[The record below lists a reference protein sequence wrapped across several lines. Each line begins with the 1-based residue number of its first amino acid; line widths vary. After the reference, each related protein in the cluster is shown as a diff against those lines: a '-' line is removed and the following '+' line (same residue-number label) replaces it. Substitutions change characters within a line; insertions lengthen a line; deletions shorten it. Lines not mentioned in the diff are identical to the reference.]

1 MYSFEKR
8 SKEECLE
15 AVKQDGYA
23 LRYVKEQDKEICL
36 EAVKQNGY
44 ALQYVKEQD
53 KEICLE
59 AVKQDGDALQYVKEY
74 YKEILKLNSYYKKDY
89 IEAFREEQ
97 VKEIT
102 IAELE
107 KQYGCKVKIV
117 K

>member
-1 MYSFEKR
+1 MYKFEKR
-8 SKEECLE
+8 SKKEYLK
-15 AVKQDGYA
+15 AVKQS
-23 LRYVKEQDKEICL
+23 
-36 EAVKQNGY
+36 GY

-74 YKEILKLNSYYKKDY
+74 YKEILELKSVYMNAY
-89 IEAFREEQ
+89 IETFKEEN

-102 IAELE
+102 IEELE
-107 KQYGCKVKIV
+107 KQYGCKVKII

>member
-8 SKEECLE
+8 SKEEYLE
-15 AVKQDGYA
+15 AFK
-23 LRYVKEQDKEICL
+23 
-36 EAVKQNGY
+36 
-44 ALQYVKEQD
+44 
-53 KEICLE
+53 
-59 AVKQDGDALQYVKEY
+59 
-74 YKEILKLNSYYKKDY
+74 
-89 IEAFREEQ
+89 EEQ

>member
-15 AVKQDGYA
+15 AVKQ
-23 LRYVKEQDKEICL
+23 
-36 EAVKQNGY
+36 N
-44 ALQYVKEQD
+44 
-53 KEICLE
+53 
-59 AVKQDGDALQYVKEY
+59 GDALQYVKEY
-74 YKEILKLNSYYKKDY
+74 YKEILELNSYYKKEY

>member
-1 MYSFEKR
+1 MYSFEKK
-8 SKEECLE
+8 SKEEYLE
-15 AVKQDGYA
+15 AVKQDG
-23 LRYVKEQDKEICL
+23 
-36 EAVKQNGY
+36 N

-59 AVKQDGDALQYVKEY
+59 AVKQNGWALQYVKEY
-74 YKEILKLNSYYKKDY
+74 YKEILELNSCY
-89 IEAFREEQ
+89 IEEYKDAYKEQQ

-107 KQYGCKVKIV
+107 EQFGCKVKII

>member
-8 SKEECLE
+8 SKEE
-15 AVKQDGYA
+15 Y
-23 LRYVKEQDKEICL
+23 
-36 EAVKQNGY
+36 
-44 ALQYVKEQD
+44 
-53 KEICLE
+53 LE

-74 YKEILKLNSYYKKDY
+74 YKEILELKSFYMEEY
-89 IEAFREEQ
+89 IEAFKEEQ